1 MSSVLIDDHILGLA
15 LKMPM
20 TVLSAKTR
28 QGKQVYDGNRD
39 QWTAIYWK
47 VDLLNTHCIW
57 AVRMLNRT
65 DFCKKNITSIKL
77 LYIIYAVRSNILQNE
92 KYRNKT
98 QL

>member
-39 QWTAIYWK
+39 Q
-47 VDLLNTHCIW
+47 
-57 AVRMLNRT
+57 
-65 DFCKKNITSIKL
+65 
-77 LYIIYAVRSNILQNE
+77 
-92 KYRNKT
+92 
-98 QL
+98 